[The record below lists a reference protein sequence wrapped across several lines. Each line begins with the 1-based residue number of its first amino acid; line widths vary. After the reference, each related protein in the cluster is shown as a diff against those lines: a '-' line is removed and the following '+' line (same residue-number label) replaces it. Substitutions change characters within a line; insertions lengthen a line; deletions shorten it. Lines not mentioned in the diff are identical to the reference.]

1 MVHNIIRH
9 ALIPFSNSRLKTINS
24 QPIHGRGAGSV
35 LLRSG
40 GGGAG
45 SSYFDIDDYIHT
57 TGNNP
62 IIPKRTVG
70 GRGLEKIGDKL
81 SKLNISTVGAK
92 SRKKNIQFS
101 L

>member
-1 MVHNIIRH
+1 MVHNIVRH

-62 IIPKRTVG
+62 IIPKRSVG
-70 GRGLEKIGDKL
+70 GKGLEKI
-81 SKLNISTVGAK
+81 SKKISDLNISTTPNK
-92 SRKKNIQFS
+92 PRKKNIQFH